1 MEAENKPVV
10 PTPEPAAN
18 NTPEAPVAESP
29 AQNVAE
35 ETSEDCLEAVAA
47 ELPEEE
53 AVAADL
59 EAVQEEPRHRLMTK
73 EELTAKVK
81 ELAQQDAPDIS
92 ADELARLKQQFY
104 QLRGEEQRREQ
115 EQFIADGGN
124 PEEFTSSIDPLEE
137 EFKVALA
144 TVKEKKAEQ
153 RRLIEEAQQANLT
166 RKRAIIEELK
176 SLGEDADNAGR
187 NFTRARELQAEFAT
201 IGDVP
206 GPDATQVWKDYQ
218 DVRERFYD
226 QFKINM
232 ELRDYDFRK
241 NLSEKQLLIDEAE
254 DLAAHEEDV
263 ITAFRRLQDLH
274 DKWRRIGP
282 VAKELREEI
291 WLRFKDASA
300 VINKKYQA
308 HFEERKAR
316 EAENEAKK
324 TALCERVEALDFSGL
339 RSFAAWDEMTRT
351 FTDAQAEWKGIGFAS
366 RKSNNDLFARFRKVC
381 DAFFTAKADY
391 FRAQKETF
399 AANLAKKTELCERAE
414 ALKDSTDW
422 RKATEEFVAMQK
434 EWKTIG
440 PVAKKNSDAIWQR
453 FLGACDHFFEQKK
466 QNTSG
471 VRRTEQANL
480 QLKQEVIDRL
490 AALTAPDAAE
500 MDRDEAVALLAD
512 LRRQWGEIGHV
523 PFRLKD
529 QLYDNYRQLLRD
541 AERRYDVRGDRARAA
556 AFDERVAAMDGDK
569 QKLFRERERLARAA
583 ERSRTEIATY
593 ENNLGFLSVKS
604 GKGGD
609 GLVREMERR
618 VQRLRDDL
626 KSLEEKIAALD
637 AKLQ

>member
-1 MEAENKPVV
+1 MEAEKNPSEAQPVN
-10 PTPEPAAN
+10 PTPAN
-18 NTPEAPVAESP
+18 QEA
-29 AQNVAE
+29 QQTNI
-35 ETSEDCLEAVAA
+35 DCLEAVSS
-47 ELPEEE
+47 ELPVEE
-53 AVAADL
+53 AVAATL
-59 EAVQEEPRHRLMTK
+59 EQVEDEPRRKEFSK
-73 EELTAKVK
+73 EELVEKVK
-81 ELAQQDAPDIS
+81 ALALEDAPDIS
-92 ADELARLKQQFY
+92 TDELARLKQLFY
-104 QLRGEEQRREQ
+104 QIRSEEQRREQ
-115 EQFIADGGN
+115 EQFIAEGGN
-124 PEEFTSSIDPLEE
+124 PEEFSSTIDPVEE

-144 TVKEKKAEQ
+144 TVKEKKAEI
-153 RRLIEEAQQANLT
+153 RRQIEEAQQANLT

-176 SLGEDADNAGR
+176 TLGEDADNAGR
-187 NFTRARELQAEFAT
+187 NFARARELQTEFAA
-201 IGDVP
+201 IGEVP

-254 DLAAHEEDV
+254 DLAVHEEDV

-274 DKWRRIGP
+274 DKWRKIGP

-351 FTDAQAEWKGIGFAS
+351 FMDAQAEWKAVGFAS

-381 DAFFTAKADY
+381 DTFFTAKADY
-391 FRAQKETF
+391 FKAQKETF

-422 RKATEEFVAMQK
+422 RKATDEFVAMQK

-440 PVAKKNSDAIWQR
+440 PVAKKHSDTIWQR
-453 FLGACDHFFEQKK
+453 FLGACDYFFEQKK

-480 QLKQEVIDRL
+480 QLKQELIDRL
-490 AALTAPDAAE
+490 AALTAPDAPD
-500 MDRDEAVALLAD
+500 MSRDEAAAQLAD
-512 LRRQWGEIGHV
+512 IKRQWGEIGHV
-523 PFRLKD
+523 PFKLKD

-541 AERRYDVRGDRARAA
+541 AERRYDLRGDRARAA
-556 AFDERVAAMDGDK
+556 AFEERVASMDGDK
-569 QKLFRERERLARAA
+569 QKIFRERERLARAA
-583 ERSRTEIATY
+583 ERSRSEIATY

-609 GLVREMERR
+609 GLVKEMERR
-618 VQRLRDDL
+618 MQRLRDDL
-626 KSLEEKIAALD
+626 GALEEKIAQLD